1 MIIAFGTLADWRQL
15 SLQNIDARVVWILS
29 GLAQRVAQ
37 RIGLHHDGEKLK
49 LPPFETE
56 IRRRLWWQIIILEG
70 FSQKVAGT
78 GTGTTVLMGN
88 VKMPSNLNDSD
99 LFPGI
104 KELPQE
110 SDRATDMMFFLI
122 RCYVGDFMKRFEAP

>member
-1 MIIAFGTLADWRQL
+1 
-15 SLQNIDARVVWILS
+15 
-29 GLAQRVAQ
+29 
-37 RIGLHHDGEKLK
+37 
-49 LPPFETE
+49 
-56 IRRRLWWQIIILEG
+56 
-70 FSQKVAGT
+70 VAGT